1 MMSSKTRAPKIH
13 RSLWRGSAVVLA
25 MAVGLFS
32 LPAQADTG
40 NDIAARNAV
49 VWNTLGKNE
58 NDSMPLGNGDLA
70 ANVWTEENGD
80 LVILLAKAD
89 ALNEDGDLLKL
100 GRLRVHFET
109 SPFSGS
115 YAQTLSIADGSIVI
129 KDGKTEIRVWIDA
142 NNPAMHTEI
151 HLATPTKVRAT
162 VELWRTGS
170 GNSAKASRA
179 DTVLPAGAGALT
191 WYHRNESSSY
201 PDLMRQE
208 HLESLLPK
216 YPDPFLGRMFGATLI
231 GQGFAAVDDTH
242 LVSDRA
248 QQDYRLDV
256 LALSQERGS
265 AEDWG
270 ANLKALVPK
279 ANPAN
284 LEQAWSA
291 HRTWWREFWGRSWI
305 DVSGSDQARAVSQG
319 YAMQRFMMAAS
330 SRGAYPVKFNGGL
343 FTVGHNPVKA
353 EKPTVEDHD
362 PDYRR
367 WGSNYWN
374 QNNRLLYWPLVTTGD
389 YDLVKPWFD
398 MYLNALPMAKDR
410 TRIYTDHE
418 GAALQET
425 IFYFGIPRLQD
436 FGRNNPT
443 KVMQSS
449 WQRYHIQGTLEV
461 IAEMLDYYQYSGDS
475 GFMKTSIVP
484 FADAI
489 VTYYDLHWP
498 RDKNGKI
505 QMSPS
510 QSLETYQLTAV
521 NPTPDIAGLKSILP
535 RLLAL
540 PADATT
546 TAQRSR
552 WADVLADLPPIP
564 TGTTTAEGKTPP
576 FGAGDKAG
584 KPIILP
590 AERYGSTGNGENPE
604 LYVAFPYRLYGV
616 GKPDLELARNTF
628 AARKFPQ
635 ATCWGQDGT
644 QSAVLG
650 LTDVAQKAV
659 TSEFTNYGEQRFKWF
674 WKAAHDWIPDL
685 DNGGSG
691 MITLQ
696 LMLIQTDDKR
706 IQLTPAWPADWT
718 ADFKVRAPYNTTIT
732 GHVERGKLTGLE
744 VSPKER
750 MKDVVIVPVAS
761 ATSP

>member
-1 MMSSKTRAPKIH
+1 MKP
-13 RSLWRGSAVVLA
+13 RSLPPFTRGMFFKASALA
-25 MAVGLFS
+25 LAIGLGAS
-32 LPAQADTG
+32 AAYADKG
-40 NDIAARNAV
+40 NDVAVMNAV
-49 VWNTLGKNE
+49 TWTSLGTNE

-70 ANVWTEENGD
+70 ANVWTEQNGD

-89 ALNEDGDLLKL
+89 ALNEDGDLMKL
-100 GRLRVHFET
+100 GRIRIHFAAN
-109 SPFSGS
+109 PFS
-115 YAQTLSIADGSIVI
+115 ANFKQTLNIADGSIVI
-129 KDGKTEIRVWIDA
+129 KDGATSIRIWSDA
-142 NNPAMHTEI
+142 NSTALHTEI
-151 HLATPTKVRAT
+151 HLAQPTKVQAA
-162 VELWRTGS
+162 VELWRTGQ
-170 GNSAKASRA
+170 GGRA
-179 DTVLPAGAGALT
+179 DTVLPAKAGQLT

-201 PDLMRQE
+201 ASLMTQE
-208 HLESLLPK
+208 HLDNLLDK
-216 YPDPFLGRMFGATLI
+216 YPDPFLHRMFGAALI
-231 GQGFAAVDDTH
+231 GKGLTATDDNH
-242 LVSDRA
+242 LDSPQA
-248 QQDYRLDV
+248 QTDYRLDV
-256 LALSQERGS
+256 VALSGENVAS
-265 AEDWG
+265 AEAWT
-270 ANLKALVPK
+270 ANLASTIAKS
-279 ANPAN
+279 NPVKLDA
-284 LEQAWSA
+284 AWSA
-291 HRTWWREFWGRSWI
+291 HQKWWNDFWDRSWI
-305 DVSGSDQARAVSQG
+305 DVSGSDQARAVTQG
-319 YAMQRFMMAAS
+319 YTMQRFMMAAS
-330 SRGAYPVKFNGGL
+330 SRGAYPTKFNGGL
-343 FTVGHNPVKA
+343 FTVGHTPVQVKSQT
-353 EKPTVEDHD
+353 PEDHD

-374 QNNRLLYWPLVTTGD
+374 QNNRLLYWPLVATGD
-389 YDLVKPWFD
+389 YDLLKPWFS
-398 MYLNALPMAKDR
+398 MYTNALPMAKDR
-410 TRIYTDHE
+410 TRIYADHD
-418 GAALQET
+418 GAAIQET
-425 IFYFGIPRLQD
+425 IYYFGIPRLQD

-475 GFMKTSIVP
+475 AFMKGSIVP

-489 VTYYDLHWP
+489 ITYYDLHWP

-510 QSLETYQLTAV
+510 QSLETYQLNAI

-546 TAQRSR
+546 EAQRSR
-552 WADVLADLPPIP
+552 WTDVLGDLPPIP
-564 TGTTTAEGKTPP
+564 TGTTTVEGKTPP
-576 FGAGDKAG
+576 FGQGDKAG
-584 KPIILP
+584 KPVILP

-616 GKPDLELARNTF
+616 GKPDLDLARNTF

-650 LTDVAQKAV
+650 LTDVAQKSV

-696 LMLIQTDDKR
+696 LMLLQADDKR

-718 ADFKVRAPYNTTIT
+718 ADFKLRAPYKTTVS
-732 GHVERGKLTGLE
+732 GHVEKGKLTRLE
-744 VSPKER
+744 VFPKER
-750 MKDVVIVPVAS
+750 AKDVVVVPPAQ
-761 ATSP
+761 